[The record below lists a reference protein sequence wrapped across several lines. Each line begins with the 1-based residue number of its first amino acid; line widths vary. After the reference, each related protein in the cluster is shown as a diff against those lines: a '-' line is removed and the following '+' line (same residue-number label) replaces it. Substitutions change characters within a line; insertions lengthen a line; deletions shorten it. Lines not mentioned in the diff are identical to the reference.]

1 MENILFVNT
10 CVRQDSRTLRLAKRL
25 LEKLNGEVREV
36 RPDKENIAPLN
47 KSSLAR
53 RDALIASES
62 FDADMFSYAR
72 DLAAADIIV
81 IAAPYWD
88 LSFPALLKTY
98 VENINVCGVTFRYDE
113 NGIPKSLCRAK
124 ALYYVTTAGGPII
137 HNMGFDY
144 IRALAEDFYEI
155 KDIRFISA
163 DGLDIYG
170 ADTEKILAEA
180 ENKIDM
186 L

>member
-1 MENILFVNT
+1 MEKILFVNT

-25 LEKLNGEVREV
+25 LEKLKGDITEV
-36 RPDKENIAPLN
+36 RPDKDNIAPLCEG
-47 KSSLAR
+47 SLYH
-53 RDALIASES
+53 RDKLIASES
-62 FDADMFSYAR
+62 FDAEGFAYAR
-72 DLAAADIIV
+72 DFAAADIIV

-88 LSFPALLKTY
+88 LSFPALLKIY
-98 VENINVCGVTFRYDE
+98 AENINVCGITFRYDE
-113 NGIPKSLCRAK
+113 NGVPISLCRAK
-124 ALYYVTTAGGPII
+124 TLYYITTAGGPIV

-144 IRALAEDFYEI
+144 IRALAENFYGI

-163 DGLDIYG
+163 EGLDIYG
-170 ADTEKILAEA
+170 ADVEKILAEA